1 MLSTGGQN
9 PRNCFPEKL
18 DNSKLARAAAGAVGA
33 PHPPRA
39 RLRRHWPSSLRLKQL
54 NIMILRQIMYGERD
68 CQDEGASQTKR
79 RNSKRIRGSG
89 PPAAKP
95 CEPIDHVLKKLNAMI
110 DRVPCVGTK
119 QGCVLFKFQAIP
131 IYGASLGGHRNHILV
146 FELR

>member
-68 CQDEGASQTKR
+68 CQDEDASQTKR
-79 RNSKRIRGSG
+79 RNNKRIRGSG

-95 CEPIDHVLKKLNAMI
+95 LVQKKLNAMI

-119 QGCVLFKFQAIP
+119 QGYSHCL
-131 IYGASLGGHRNHILV
+131 SH
-146 FELR
+146 